1 MKRTNGLRLLVQGA
15 LERILM
21 RRDVPGAVA
30 FVEGEVSRLLS
41 GKVEMW
47 ELAMTGGLW
56 RVTGQQLEKA
66 AAAAAAG
73 GLSVAQH
80 HSVLVSLCTRGHQMR
95 CLLMM

>member
-21 RRDVPGAVA
+21 QQDVPGAVA

-66 AAAAAAG
+66 AAAAG
-73 GLSVAQH
+73 RSSIAQH
-80 HSVLVSLCTRGHQMR
+80 RSVLVSLCTRGHQLR

>member
-1 MKRTNGLRLLVQGA
+1 MKRTNGLRLLVQGG

-21 RRDVPGAVA
+21 QRDVPGAVA

-66 AAAAAAG
+66 AAAAAG
-73 GLSVAQH
+73 GSSDAQQVGRVMP
-80 HSVLVSLCTRGHQMR
+80 SIILFW
-95 CLLMM
+95 